1 MLLRGFMLRLLT
13 GLLQLLQLAWML
25 GRGFVF
31 QIVDILVMSYSFGLP
46 VALGEDAGSVGLV
59 FSFV

>member
-1 MLLRGFMLRLLT
+1 MLRLLT